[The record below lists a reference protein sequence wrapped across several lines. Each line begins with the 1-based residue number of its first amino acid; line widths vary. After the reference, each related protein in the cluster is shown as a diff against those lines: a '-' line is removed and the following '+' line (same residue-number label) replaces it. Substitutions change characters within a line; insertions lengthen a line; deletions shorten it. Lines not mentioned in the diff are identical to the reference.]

1 MFLSLMAL
9 GLISCGDDVETN
21 NPIIQGE
28 VNGQVFRTS
37 NVTASLTNNDGLQIS
52 GRSLDRVRLRT
63 SASSVGV
70 YNVEDNG
77 NQARFTRDGEDYIA
91 SGDGAEGIIEIEK
104 VENGEVSGNFY
115 FNAQVD
121 GSGDVLNF
129 SRGVF
134 FGVPITN
141 MTPEEPE
148 EPEEENEFDVTV
160 NGENFNII
168 QIDPVNSDGE
178 IVIIAGSQDG
188 SINISFPEN
197 LEEGEEYLFEENENI
212 SATYTSISEGESSDA
227 TSGTLTIEEITETNA
242 SGAFSF
248 TTENGDVVE
257 GNFSI
262 FF

>member
-28 VNGQVFRTS
+28 VNGQVFRT
-37 NVTASLTNNDGLQIS
+37 NEVTASETDNGGLQIS

-63 SASSVGV
+63 SASSVGI
-70 YNVEDNG
+70 YNVEGNG
-77 NQARFTRDGEDYIA
+77 NQARFTRDGEDYTA

-115 FNAQVD
+115 FNAKLE
-121 GSGDVLNF
+121 GSEEVLNF

-141 MTPEEPE
+141 FTPEEPE

-160 NGENFNII
+160 NGENLNII
-168 QIDPVNSDGE
+168 QINPVNSDGE

-197 LEEGEEYLFEENENI
+197 LEEGEYVFEENEDI
-212 SATYTSISEGESSDA
+212 SGSFSDA
-227 TSGTLTIEEITETNA
+227 SEVWDAISGTLTVESSTETNV
-242 SGAFSF
+242 SGTFSF
-248 TTENGDVVE
+248 TTENGDEVE
-257 GNFSI
+257 GNFNI
-262 FF
+262 EL